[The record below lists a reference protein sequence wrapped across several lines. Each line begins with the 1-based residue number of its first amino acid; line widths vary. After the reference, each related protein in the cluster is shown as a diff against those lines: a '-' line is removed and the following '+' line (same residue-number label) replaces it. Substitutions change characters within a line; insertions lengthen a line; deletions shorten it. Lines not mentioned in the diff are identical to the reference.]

1 MYDGCRELEEG
12 VKRRIWRREEN
23 LRREETREEE
33 GKGREENCSIL
44 SPNFDEEMSSFLLQD
59 GLINNF
65 NPKLE
70 AWKSYYCINNITDDS
85 VERITAKQQYF

>member
-1 MYDGCRELEEG
+1 MRRE
-12 VKRRIWRREEN
+12 RREEK
-23 LRREETREEE
+23 RREGKRKGRGRE

-44 SPNFDEEMSSFLLQD
+44 SPNFDEEMSSFFLLQD

-70 AWKSYYCINNITDDS
+70 A
-85 VERITAKQQYF
+85 